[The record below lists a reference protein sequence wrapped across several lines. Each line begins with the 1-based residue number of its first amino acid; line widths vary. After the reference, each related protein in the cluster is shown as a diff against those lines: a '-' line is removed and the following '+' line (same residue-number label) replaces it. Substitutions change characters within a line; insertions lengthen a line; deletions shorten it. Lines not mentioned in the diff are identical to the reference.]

1 MRAFHSLALILISIG
16 LAANAHGAAGF
27 KMDSIGLYQPDAPLR
42 ARLGSAEDLA
52 AYVKRIVAACTAF
65 FASETTPEQLDIVVG
80 LKPQKKVRVW
90 FVSSKRSSQD
100 KSLMALRKKLEA
112 IPPCE
117 VHAGPIAFALGC
129 RIAGASPP
137 KHKKTYEFPMPKE
150 WRDAMGS
157 NRVLIPDGIFAK
169 IWRD

>member
-80 LKPQKKVRVW
+80 LKPQKKESLVRLFETIQPRQV
-90 FVSSKRSSQD
+90 
-100 KSLMALRKKLEA
+100 
-112 IPPCE
+112 
-117 VHAGPIAFALGC
+117 
-129 RIAGASPP
+129 
-137 KHKKTYEFPMPKE
+137 
-150 WRDAMGS
+150 
-157 NRVLIPDGIFAK
+157 PDGSAQK
-169 IWRD
+169 A